1 MKGVILAAGLGTR
14 LKSSVPKPLTVIF
27 KEKTILDFQ
36 ISYLAKKIGKEN
48 IIIVIGYK
56 KDLITKKIPGLNFIF
71 NHEFQ
76 STNTSKSLL
85 LGLDK
90 ISEDVIWMNGDIYF
104 EERVLDLLMNSDHSC
119 CLVDDKKCGE
129 EEVKYSTN
137 QNCFIKELSKSVKIP
152 MGEAL
157 GINLIKKK
165 DLDNFRSELEKVGK
179 NDYFEKALENLIKKN
194 KLNLSSIQVGKLFCT
209 EIDFQKDLEDVRKYL
224 QNP

>member
-1 MKGVILAAGLGTR
+1 MKGIILAAGLGTR
-14 LKSSVPKPLTVIF
+14 LKSSVPKPLTPIF

-36 ISYLAKKIGKEN
+36 VSHLGKTIGKEN
-48 IIIVIGYK
+48 IIMVIGYK
-56 KDLITKKIPGLNFIF
+56 KDLITKKFPGLNFLI
-71 NHEFQ
+71 NQEFQ

-90 ISEDVIWMNGDIYF
+90 INDDVIWMNSDIYF
-104 EERVLDLLMNSDHSC
+104 EEGVLDLLMNSDHSC

-129 EEVKYSTN
+129 EEVKYSIN
-137 QNCFIKELSKSVKIP
+137 QNGFIKELSKSVKMPI
-152 MGEAL
+152 GEAL

-165 DLDNFRSELEKVGK
+165 DLDDFRSELEKACK
-179 NDYFEKALENLIKKN
+179 DDYFEKALENLIKKN
-194 KLNLSSIQVGKLFCT
+194 KLKLISIPVGKLFCT